1 MKRRL
6 RYPRLFATQLRVSMA
21 TAMQYRADF
30 LVEGLMSFYWI
41 GWNILPLYVL
51 FEGRQSVGGWSPGEA
66 LVVIGWFIV
75 LRGLLEGLVSPS
87 LVEVVE
93 RIRSGS
99 FDYLLL
105 KPADPQFLAS
115 TARFEPWRIID
126 VVGGVGVVVLAFV
139 ELGRVPAPLDVARG
153 VLLLAAGALVMY
165 GLWVMM
171 VSAAFWVMRLDNLPY
186 LLSSVFDTARWPID
200 IFKGA
205 WRFVFTYVLPLAVMT
220 MYPARAILGD
230 IDSGTMLAC
239 LAGAAAVVTLARL
252 VWRAAIANYTSAS
265 S

>member
-1 MKRRL
+1 MTAAL
-6 RYPRLFATQLRVSMA
+6 RYPRLLATQLRVSLA

-30 LVEGLMSFYWI
+30 FVEGLMSLYWI
-41 GWNILPLYVL
+41 GWNVLPLYVL
-51 FEGRQSVGGWSPGEA
+51 FEGRATIGNWTAAEA

-99 FDYLLL
+99 FDYVLL

-115 TARFEPWRIID
+115 TARFAPWRIVD
-126 VVGGVGVVVLAFV
+126 VLGGIGVVVIAFV
-139 ELGRVPAPLDVARG
+139 QIGRAPAALDVARG
-153 VLLLAAGALVMY
+153 VLLLGAGALVMY

-171 VSAAFWVMRLDNLPY
+171 VSAAFWVVRLDNLPY

-200 IFKGA
+200 IFRGA
-205 WRFVFTYVLPLAVMT
+205 WRFVFTYILPLAVMT
-220 MYPARAILGD
+220 LYPAQAILGKSD
-230 IDSGTMLAC
+230 NATTLAC

-252 VWRAAIANYTSAS
+252 VWRAAIASYTSAS

>member
-1 MKRRL
+1 
-6 RYPRLFATQLRVSMA
+6 
-21 TAMQYRADF
+21 
-30 LVEGLMSFYWI
+30 
-41 GWNILPLYVL
+41 
-51 FEGRQSVGGWSPGEA
+51 
-66 LVVIGWFIV
+66 
-75 LRGLLEGLVSPS
+75 
-87 LVEVVE
+87 
-93 RIRSGS
+93 
-99 FDYLLL
+99 
-105 KPADPQFLAS
+105 
-115 TARFEPWRIID
+115 
-126 VVGGVGVVVLAFV
+126 
-139 ELGRVPAPLDVARG
+139 
-153 VLLLAAGALVMY
+153 MY

-171 VSAAFWVMRLDNLPY
+171 VSAAFWVVRLDNLPY
-186 LLSSVFDTARWPID
+186 LLTSVFDTARWPID